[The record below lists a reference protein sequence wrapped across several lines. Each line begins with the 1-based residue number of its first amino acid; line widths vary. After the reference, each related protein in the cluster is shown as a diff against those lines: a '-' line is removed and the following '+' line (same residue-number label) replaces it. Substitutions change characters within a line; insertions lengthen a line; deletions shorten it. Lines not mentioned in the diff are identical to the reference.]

1 MGGESERQNAA
12 TVRRLVLRH
21 ARHAE
26 RFAAWSLFPLL
37 LVQFLSGYAILHGR
51 LLGGILN
58 KPNAFKLHRIVQPLT
73 VIAFVLHGFPWVR
86 RALAR
91 RGMRHRALDIL
102 LVAIGGGLV
111 GFAWYLYSR
120 G

>member
-1 MGGESERQNAA
+1 MAKASGWPEA
-12 TVRRLVLRH
+12 TVRRFALRH
-21 ARHAE
+21 ARRGE
-26 RFAAWSLFPLL
+26 RLAAWSLFPLL
-37 LVQFLSGYAILHGR
+37 LVQFVSGYAILHGR
-51 LLGGILN
+51 LFGAFLS

-73 VIAFVLHGFPWVR
+73 VMAFVSHGFPWIR

-91 RGMRHRALDIL
+91 HGIRHRVLDIL
-102 LVAIGGGLV
+102 LAAIGGGLV